1 MRILGLLIILLLIGF
16 GVRWIGHTANARAE
30 AERLQIAHN
39 VTKKSLESVIAEN
52 KQLQHDQVDREITLK
67 TAIERLQINSI
78 DESCQKCVLHWD

>member
-1 MRILGLLIILLLIGF
+1 MILLLLGF
-16 GVRWIGHTANARAE
+16 GVRWIGHASIAKSE

-52 KQLQHDQVDREITLK
+52 KQLQHDQVDRENTLK
-67 TAIERLQINSI
+67 TAIERLQIKPI